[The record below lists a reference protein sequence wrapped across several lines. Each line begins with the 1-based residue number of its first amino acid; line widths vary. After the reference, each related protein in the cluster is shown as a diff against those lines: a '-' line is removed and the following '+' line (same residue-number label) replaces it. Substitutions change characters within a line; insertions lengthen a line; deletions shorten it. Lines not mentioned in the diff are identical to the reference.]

1 MRRTR
6 WEQTK
11 EDIFHSTS
19 LFFTINDF
27 SGKTKTFTIPSFA
40 SCDIQLNEEISVS
53 LGLESDLKYSRS
65 SYKHSHFCWVFE
77 LISQSFYETFMLKIF
92 YSSLCAQC
100 QHKCPK
106 PAQLCK
112 KLLQPKLFGEISAVK
127 RKSFICALLYNDAF
141 VYFANCLMKY
151 TSVVTL

>member
-19 LFFTINDF
+19 LFCTINDF

-92 YSSLCAQC
+92 TAHCVPSVSTNAPNQLSCAKNCYNLNYLVKFQQWNRKASSVPYFTMTLLCILQIAWWNI
-100 QHKCPK
+100 
-106 PAQLCK
+106 
-112 KLLQPKLFGEISAVK
+112 LLL
-127 RKSFICALLYNDAF
+127 
-141 VYFANCLMKY
+141 
-151 TSVVTL
+151 